1 MKGGFTVTFVVQR
14 TNMVHIELCILPEK
28 QFLNGTVVFV
38 VKYAWFLI
46 FVFILGSKWVNHF
59 IQ

>member
-28 QFLNGTVVFV
+28 QFGTVVFV

>member
-38 VKYAWFLI
+38 VKYGGFL
-46 FVFILGSKWVNHF
+46 FSCSFWDLNG
-59 IQ
+59 